1 MNKVTGL
8 LLLSALIL
16 TGCKDN
22 KKQTETQPLQV
33 KTMEVTQQPTT
44 DGRTFPGTLE
54 ETVGT
59 VLSFNV
65 SGTLKSIN
73 VSTGTRVAQGQLIA
87 VVDDATLKNSH
98 DIALATLNQAKDAY
112 ARMKQLHDAGSLPE
126 MQWVEVQSKLEQAQS
141 AERISCKS
149 LTDSRLYAPFSG
161 VISEKNA
168 EAGQNVLPGAP
179 VVKLVKTQQVKV
191 KVAVPENEISNIR
204 VGGTATVSVSAL
216 SGKTFTGRIVEKGV
230 AANPLT
236 RSYDVKALLN
246 NPTGELM
253 PGMICDV
260 SLSSSSSAKTVIML
274 PANIIQIDKDNRE
287 FVWTAVG
294 GKAHKV
300 YVATGDVTDRG
311 VIVTSGLSAGDKVI
325 TEGQQKVSEGTLITV
340 AKSR

>member
-1 MNKVTGL
+1 MNKGTGL
-8 LLLSALIL
+8 LLLAALII
-16 TGCKDN
+16 TGCKND
-22 KKQTETQPLQV
+22 KEQTQTQPLQV
-33 KTMEVTQQPTT
+33 KTMDVAQQAAA

-73 VSTGTRVAQGQLIA
+73 VSTGTRVTKGQLIA

-112 ARMKQLHDAGSLPE
+112 ARMKQLHDSGSLPE

-141 AERISCKS
+141 AERISRKS
-149 LTDSRLYAPFSG
+149 LADSRLYAPFSG
-161 VISEKNA
+161 VIAEKNA
-168 EAGQNVLPGAP
+168 ETGQNMLPGVP

-191 KVAVPENEISNIR
+191 KVSVPENEISHIR
-204 VGGTATVSVSAL
+204 VGGTAAVRVSAL
-216 SGKTFTGRIVEKGV
+216 GGKAFTGRIVEKGV

-236 RSYDVKALLN
+236 RSYDVKALLS
-246 NPTGELM
+246 NPKGELM

-260 SLSSSSSAKTVIML
+260 SLSSSAAVQTVIML

-294 GKAHKV
+294 GKAHKA
-300 YVATGDVTDRG
+300 YVSTGDVTDRG
-311 VIVTSGLSAGDKVI
+311 VIITSGLSTGDKVI
-325 TEGQQKVSEGTLITV
+325 TEGQQKVSEGMQVTV
-340 AKSR
+340 G